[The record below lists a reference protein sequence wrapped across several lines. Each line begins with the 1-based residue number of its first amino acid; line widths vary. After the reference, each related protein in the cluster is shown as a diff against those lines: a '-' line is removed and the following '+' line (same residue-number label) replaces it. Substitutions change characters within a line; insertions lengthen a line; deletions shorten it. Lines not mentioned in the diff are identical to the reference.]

1 MRKIF
6 WQCMLP
12 MVLWMITA
20 CKKEK
25 EIVEKSPVQLLT
37 GKEWILFSIGF
48 DDNSNGV
55 IDNNEELIKD
65 CEKDNTI
72 KFTSNGQGFFNDKGI
87 NCGGPLENNFNWVF
101 IDNNTSI
108 EIEGAIISILKLDEN
123 EFIYTPKLEGVNP
136 KLIIH
141 YRH

>member
-1 MRKIF
+1 MKKIF

-37 GKEWILFSIGF
+37 EKEWILFSIGF
-48 DDNSNGV
+48 DDNKNGV
-55 IDNNEELIKD
+55 IDINEEMIKD
-65 CEKDNTI
+65 CERDNTI
-72 KFTSNGQGFFNDKGI
+72 KFISDGRGHFLDKGI
-87 NCGGPLENNFNWVF
+87 TCSGPIESNFNWEF
-101 IDNNTSI
+101 INNHTGI
-108 EIEGAIISILKLDEN
+108 EIETSIVSVLKLDEN
-123 EFIYTPKLEGVNP
+123 EFIYTPELEGVTT

>member
-1 MRKIF
+1 MKKIF

-25 EIVEKSPVQLLT
+25 QLVVKSPVQLLT
-37 GKEWILFSIGF
+37 EKEWKLFSIGF

-72 KFTSNGQGFFNDKGI
+72 KFVADGRGFFRDNGVA
-87 NCGGPLENNFNWVF
+87 CGGQLENNFNWVYVN
-101 IDNNTSI
+101 NNTEI
-108 EIEGAIISILKLDEN
+108 EIEANFVSIMKLDEK
-123 EFIYTPKLEGVNP
+123 EFIYTPKLEGVSP